1 MPPQH
6 SSDLRKFHETGHF
19 VARHFGDNLHNNSST
34 TMICGYHARPSLHPL
49 HLHIISSDL
58 DPKADINLKK
68 HHVLSYVTE
77 FFVRS
82 EAVAAHVEG
91 SFNKL
96 EKVSEP

>member
-1 MPPQH
+1 
-6 SSDLRKFHETGHF
+6 
-19 VARHFGDNLHNNSST
+19 
-34 TMICGYHARPSLHPL
+34 MICGYHARPSLHPL